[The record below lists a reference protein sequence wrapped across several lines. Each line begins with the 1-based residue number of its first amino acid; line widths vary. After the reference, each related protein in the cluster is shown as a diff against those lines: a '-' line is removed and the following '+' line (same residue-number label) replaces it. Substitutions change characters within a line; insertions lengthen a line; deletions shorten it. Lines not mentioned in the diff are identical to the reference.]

1 MEKLKA
7 EAEAARPDRE
17 RMIAYVRQCID
28 GLPECKT
35 TIGQHMRMDVIDAL
49 SKLLTGWK
57 ADVKEAA

>member
-1 MEKLKA
+1 MDA
-7 EAEAARPDRE
+7 EIEAAKPERE
-17 RMIAYVRQCID
+17 RMVAYVRQCID

>member
-1 MEKLKA
+1 MV
-7 EAEAARPDRE
+7 
-17 RMIAYVRQCID
+17 AYVRQCID